1 MKARD
6 DASRTAV
13 FARREASARTAVRAR
28 RRLAAPRCCRIV
40 GALPMAFKVGEDI
53 DAWCTKC
60 RTDTLHVVVALKPGV
75 PEPKRVECKECHGQH
90 MYHAPKIAA
99 VKQPAAAPAAI
110 NRTAAARTPPKPA
123 APKAPPK
130 APKAPKAAPPPTATV
145 GVREWQRRMDELAL
159 RHDLV
164 IRPYS
169 MREIFGAG
177 EPVQHPK
184 FGKGIVLE
192 VLETNKIAILFE
204 DGRKVL
210 AMNAGAA

>member
-1 MKARD
+1 
-6 DASRTAV
+6 
-13 FARREASARTAVRAR
+13 
-28 RRLAAPRCCRIV
+28 
-40 GALPMAFKVGEDI
+40 MAFKVGEDI

-60 RTDTLHVVVALKPGV
+60 RTDTLHVVVALKPGAV

-99 VKQPAAAPAAI
+99 PKQPTAAPAAI
-110 NRTAAARTPPKPA
+110 NRTAAARTPPKA
-123 APKAPPK
+123 ATPKST
-130 APKAPKAAPPPTATV
+130 APKAPKATKASKAASAAAAAAGPMNA
-145 GVREWQRRMDELAL
+145 REWQRRMDEFAL
-159 RHDLV
+159 QHDLV

-169 MREIFGAG
+169 MREVFGAG

-184 FGKGIVLE
+184 FGKGVVVE
-192 VLETNKIAILFE
+192 VLETNKVAILFE